1 MSLAPEVWV
10 TPPAREKAERENL
23 VTVAD
28 TADPVAAGKGEAA
41 LEAPADSE
49 GLA

>member
-1 MSLAPEVWV
+1 VV
-10 TPPAREKAERENL
+10 EKAARENL

-28 TADPVAAGKGEAA
+28 AADPVAAGKGEAA
-41 LEAPADSE
+41 LEVPADSG